1 MQQKWANPLMGWTS
15 GKDTLGSQIFH
26 HLTFDSPYVLP
37 ALASI
42 PAHNCDRAAQ
52 CSTRLFAFQCAA
64 GAPVCDL
71 LHACDPWATTA
82 YRFRADSRRRI
93 CLWQSWCWVLNIF
106 VLHREKAVEYCQK
119 LNFEYRVEA
128 VRESKVNK
136 KIAKRYEDNFRSH
149 PLARISQLPVPC
161 CRSSSPLSGRPPA
174 APFPCADFLFLLLRT
189 HGVREGLST
198 RCLSLTPACRTGGT
212 VTRKPRIRP
221 SGTGRQNDPA
231 ASECCTPARVP
242 VPWSYRYLE
251 AYCQGVWLP
260 RGKGQLVKQTASV
273 LISGLS

>member
-52 CSTRLFAFQCAA
+52 CSTRLFASQCAA

-82 YRFRADSRRRI
+82 CRFRADSRRRI
-93 CLWQSWCWVLNIF
+93 CLWQSWCWVLNIL

-136 KIAKRYEDNFRSH
+136 KIAKRYEDNFRSPH
-149 PLARISQLPVPC
+149 LLAFLSYLCSAVPALLC
-161 CRSSSPLSGRPPA
+161 PAGRKQRLSPAPTSFFRSCERM
-174 APFPCADFLFLLLRT
+174 
-189 HGVREGLST
+189 VY
-198 RCLSLTPACRTGGT
+198 
-212 VTRKPRIRP
+212 
-221 SGTGRQNDPA
+221 
-231 ASECCTPARVP
+231 ARVF
-242 VPWSYRYLE
+242 
-251 AYCQGVWLP
+251 P
-260 RGKGQLVKQTASV
+260 RAVCP
-273 LISGLS
+273 